1 MVGML
6 GLWWQN
12 ALERIRGHMRPNV
25 WLTAKQNE
33 SQRKHGMHNGIKE
46 TYRALRLR
54 EQLLCPG
61 DAGCLIV
68 SKNAASVKVPQRVVV
83 QTQALHAT
91 RRHCQAAIQP
101 VGHAHSLAPPTQEAA
116 HPDMNCGAPSPRL
129 PRHTCTGPIS
139 DHDCAEVLDV
149 SATNLQRLDAPKHGF
164 PVPGVPRQGCVC
176 VP

>member
-33 SQRKHGMHNGIKE
+33 LHNGIKE

-68 SKNAASVKVPQRVVV
+68 SKNAASVKVPQRVVL
-83 QTQALHAT
+83 QTQALHT
-91 RRHCQAAIQP
+91 SVTHRQRFNHCAL
-101 VGHAHSLAPPTQEAA
+101 ST
-116 HPDMNCGAPSPRL
+116 
-129 PRHTCTGPIS
+129 T
-139 DHDCAEVLDV
+139 
-149 SATNLQRLDAPKHGF
+149 
-164 PVPGVPRQGCVC
+164 
-176 VP
+176 